1 MIAVEEAVPQRTGS
15 GGSPLLRRLAL
26 AGTCAL
32 AAVLHLWG
40 IGSSWGNG
48 YYSAA
53 VKSMS
58 TSAEAFFFGSFDA
71 AGVVTVDKPPM
82 ALWLQVISVKI
93 FGFNQFAVLF
103 PQAVCGVLAVFL
115 LHRAVRRWAGENAAL
130 IASLVLALSPIT
142 VLINR
147 DNNPDTLLVLLVVAA
162 ACAMTRAAS
171 DRRSTRWIALAA
183 FLVGCGFMTKMLQAW
198 MVLPAFVVAYSV
210 GSRNGWG
217 RKFADLGV
225 AAVVLLVSSFWWV
238 VATALWPSP
247 KPYIGGSE
255 DGSAWD
261 LIFGYNGFGR
271 ILGEGEGQGGP
282 GGGGP
287 GGGGGFSG
295 SAGALRMFNENLAG
309 QISWLLP
316 LCALVLVTMLVLGVR
331 HWRGGGSPQRE
342 QMSGWVL
349 WGGWLVVIAVMFS
362 FAQGIM
368 HPYYTTML
376 APAVGAVVGA
386 GLVRFWEWYRQPG
399 GKAWLLMPAGVA
411 ITVAWA
417 MVVVARDLSW
427 HPWTGYLAVGLGV
440 LALLVLLIGRRGR
453 SGLAKAGFVLALS
466 AMLTVPATWSAI
478 GVVDGGNGMMGG
490 VNPMA
495 GPQTSMGGPGGGSRD
510 GRTPPG
516 MNGQSPPGQM
526 PPGMGGGPGGG
537 MGGGPGGAT
546 LSADQQKIADHV
558 EANAGD
564 EEIPLAV
571 DGGANGASSYII
583 NTDLTVVG
591 MGGFMGS
598 DDAPSV
604 SQLTEWKR
612 SGQLGFVLLG
622 GGPGGM
628 MRSADGQ
635 NGQAPDGQ
643 APDGQGQD
651 GRSQDGERRGMQM
664 PGGGRGGQAATD
676 RENWVK
682 QNCTLVDPAAY
693 GGSADSSQELY
704 TCG

>member
-1 MIAVEEAVPQRTGS
+1 MIAVEEAVPQTRSSS
-15 GGSPLLRRLAL
+15 GPPPVWHRIAL

-40 IGSSWGNG
+40 IGSSWGNS
-48 YYSAA
+48 YYTAA

-58 TSAEAFFFGSFDA
+58 SNFEAFFFGSFDSV
-71 AGVVTVDKPPM
+71 GVITVDKPPM
-82 ALWLQVISVKI
+82 ALWLQVLSVKV

-103 PQAVCGVLAVFL
+103 PQVVCGVAAVFV
-115 LHRAVRRWAGENAAL
+115 LHRTVRRWAGENAAL

-162 ACAMTRAAS
+162 AYAMTRAVS
-171 DRRSTRWIALAA
+171 GRGSTNWIALAA

-198 MVLPAFVVAYSV
+198 MVLPAFVAAYLV

-217 RKFADLGV
+217 RKVLDLGV
-225 AAVVLLVSSFWWV
+225 AAAVLLVSSFWWV
-238 VATALWPSP
+238 VATELWPSP
-247 KPYIGGSE
+247 KPYIGGST

-271 ILGEGEGQGGP
+271 ILGNSAGNGGGGLG

-295 SAGALRMFNENLAG
+295 TAGVLRLFNEQLAG

-316 LCALVLVTMLVLGVR
+316 LSALILVTMLVLGVR
-331 HWRGGGSPQRE
+331 HWRAGGSLQRE
-342 QMSGWVL
+342 LTAGWVL
-349 WGGWLVVIAVMFS
+349 WGGWLGVIGVMFS
-362 FAQGIM
+362 FAQGTM

-376 APAVGAVVGA
+376 APAIGAVVGA
-386 GLVRFWEWYRQPG
+386 GLVRFWRWYRQPG
-399 GKAWLLMPAGVA
+399 GKAWLLLPAGVA

-417 MVVVARDLSW
+417 MAVAARDLSW
-427 HPWTGYLAVGLGV
+427 HPWTGYLAVGLGA
-440 LALLVLLIGRRGR
+440 LALVVLVIGRRR
-453 SGLAKAGFVLALS
+453 RAGLAEAGFVLAVT

-478 GVVDGGNGMMGG
+478 GAVGGSTGMMGG
-490 VNPMA
+490 ANPMA

-510 GRTPPG
+510 GRMPGMSGQVPPG
-516 MNGQSPPGQM
+516 GM
-526 PPGMGGGPGGG
+526 PPGMSGERGRGGL
-537 MGGGPGGAT
+537 GGAS
-546 LSADQQKIADHV
+546 LSADQQKIVDHV
-558 EANAGD
+558 KANAGD
-564 EEIPLAV
+564 AQIPLAV
-571 DGGANGASSYII
+571 EGGANGASSYII

-591 MGGFMGS
+591 MGGFTGS

-604 SQLTEWKR
+604 AQLTEWKQN
-612 SGQLGFVLLG
+612 GQLAFVLLG

-628 MRSADGQ
+628 TRAHDAQS
-635 NGQAPDGQ
+635 GQAQ
-643 APDGQGQD
+643 QGQ
-651 GRSQDGERRGMQM
+651 RQDGDRAGSGLQV
-664 PGGGRGGQAATD
+664 PGGGRGGQAAPD

-682 QNCTLVDPAAY
+682 QNCTLVAPATY
-693 GGSADSSQELY
+693 GGSTDSSQQLY
-704 TCG
+704 RCG

>member
-1 MIAVEEAVPQRTGS
+1 MIAIEGAVRPRTRGDEP
-15 GGSPLLRRLAL
+15 PLRSRLAL
-26 AGTCAL
+26 AGACAL

-58 TSAEAFFFGSFDA
+58 ASFEAFFFGSFDA

-82 ALWLQVISVKI
+82 ALWLQVLSVKI

-103 PQAVCGVLAVFL
+103 PQVVCGVAAVFL
-115 LHRAVRRWAGENAAL
+115 LHRTVRRWAGENAAL

-162 ACAMTRAAS
+162 AYAMTRAVS
-171 DRRSTRWIALAA
+171 DRRSTGWIALAA
-183 FLVGCGFMTKMLQAW
+183 FLVGCGFLTKMLQAW
-198 MVLPAFVVAYSV
+198 MVLPAFIAAYLV
-210 GSRNGWG
+210 GSGNGWG
-217 RKFADLGV
+217 RKSADLCV
-225 AAVVLLVSSFWWV
+225 AAAVLLVGSFWWV
-238 VATALWPSP
+238 VATELWPSP
-247 KPYIGGSE
+247 KPYIGGST

-271 ILGEGEGQGGP
+271 ILGEGSGQGSGP
-282 GGGGP
+282 GGGP

-295 SAGALRMFNENLAG
+295 TAGVLRMFNEQLAG

-331 HWRGGGSPQRE
+331 HWRAGSSPHRE
-342 QMSGWVL
+342 LTAGWVL
-349 WGGWLVVIAVMFS
+349 WGGWLVVIGVMFS
-362 FAQGIM
+362 FAQGTM

-386 GLVRFWEWYRQPG
+386 GLVRFWQWYRQPG
-399 GKAWLLMPAGVA
+399 GKAWLLLPVGVA

-417 MVVVARDLSW
+417 MAVVARDMSW

-440 LALLVLLIGRRGR
+440 LALVVLVVGRRGR
-453 SGLAKAGFVLALS
+453 AGVARAGFVLALS

-478 GVVDGGNGMMGG
+478 GAVGGGTGMMGG
-490 VNPMA
+490 ANPMA

-510 GRTPPG
+510 GRMPG
-516 MNGQSPPGQM
+516 MDGQVPGMSGQM
-526 PPGMGGGPGGG
+526 PPGAFGDRGPGGG
-537 MGGGPGGAT
+537 MGGGPGGAS
-546 LSADQQKIADHV
+546 LSADQQKIVDHV
-558 EANAGD
+558 KANAGGAR
-564 EEIPLAV
+564 IPLAV
-571 DGGANGASSYII
+571 EGGANGASSYII
-583 NTDLTVVG
+583 NTDLAVVG

-604 SQLTEWKR
+604 AQLTEWER

-622 GGPGGM
+622 GGPGSLV
-628 MRSADGQ
+628 RAHDGQ
-635 NGQAPDGQ
+635 VLNGE
-643 APDGQGQD
+643 QG
-651 GRSQDGERRGMQM
+651 GAGVRP

-682 QNCTLVDPAAY
+682 RSCTLVDPAAY
-693 GGSADSSQELY
+693 GGATDSSQQLY
-704 TCG
+704 ACG